1 NSKKENVVEAV
12 LEITSG
18 GVHVTVDALGLA
30 EIVSNSLEIL
40 KKRGRHLQM
49 GIPSENINLEANIRT
64 FVNNEY
70 QLLGSRGMQPQR
82 FPLMLNMVK
91 NKKIDPGVLV
101 TEKVGPEQ
109 VSRILKEMK
118 TYNNTGITVL

>member
-1 NSKKENVVEAV
+1 
-12 LEITSG
+12 
-18 GVHVTVDALGLA
+18 
-30 EIVSNSLEIL
+30 
-40 KKRGRHLQM
+40 M

-91 NKKIDPGVLV
+91 NKKIDPSVLV

-118 TYNNTGITVL
+118 TYNNTGITVLEW